1 MKKSSK
7 KNTVAKVAEKDK
19 GVPSAAKATSA
30 VKFTR
35 ERHELA
41 VRELTPAPWNPRGEI
56 PTESVADLV
65 ASIAAVGVIEP
76 IVVMPSAKHGKYII
90 IAGHRRVKAAELAG
104 LDKIPADVLVGVDV
118 TTAKH
123 MTFIENLQRRDADP
137 ILESNLVAELVADGM
152 TTDEIAAEIGRDRKW
167 VLRRKNLSNLSPSWR
182 KRVAKGENITTDCL
196 EHIAAFPRDIQEK
209 TSNIRRQHC
218 GALRWYDVDGTF
230 SRETQDLSGAKFDTA
245 PCMSCANNSGCSPDL
260 FDWDGAKPAALGK
273 CMCEKCYRKKLAAYI
288 DDLVKKAEADGV
300 AVVRREPSY
309 DVRQS
314 LKRTKECS
322 VLHVWKNYSG
332 EVETMWCSL
341 PRKNKPAAALSSQER
356 ERQLAEK
363 REKREH
369 NKAIRALATWCG
381 GGTAGEPCNLA
392 KLIADYFKDPQTG
405 EILPHAPFYVA
416 AAFSGI
422 DSYHLLGSST
432 DKSKGGIAAIFGNL
446 RIPVGWANVVAA
458 QIIGYLDPGRSQG
471 YYADPNANLILAMF
485 PSIRKEIGED
495 VAEKIISAAAADK
508 LKSPAI
514 KWSAGVLPKGS
525 AAAES
530 SDVNEDAPDNGE
542 DADEE

>member
-76 IVVMPSAKHGKYII
+76 IVVMSSAKHGKYII

-196 EHIAAFPRDIQEK
+196 EHIAAYP
-209 TSNIRRQHC
+209 
-218 GALRWYDVDGTF
+218 V
-230 SRETQDLSGAKFDTA
+230 
-245 PCMSCANNSGCSPDL
+245 
-260 FDWDGAKPAALGK
+260 
-273 CMCEKCYRKKLAAYI
+273 
-288 DDLVKKAEADGV
+288 
-300 AVVRREPSY
+300 
-309 DVRQS
+309 
-314 LKRTKECS
+314 
-322 VLHVWKNYSG
+322 
-332 EVETMWCSL
+332 
-341 PRKNKPAAALSSQER
+341 
-356 ERQLAEK
+356 
-363 REKREH
+363 
-369 NKAIRALATWCG
+369 
-381 GGTAGEPCNLA
+381 
-392 KLIADYFKDPQTG
+392 
-405 EILPHAPFYVA
+405 EIL
-416 AAFSGI
+416 
-422 DSYHLLGSST
+422 
-432 DKSKGGIAAIFGNL
+432 
-446 RIPVGWANVVAA
+446 
-458 QIIGYLDPGRSQG
+458 
-471 YYADPNANLILAMF
+471 
-485 PSIRKEIGED
+485 
-495 VAEKIISAAAADK
+495 
-508 LKSPAI
+508 
-514 KWSAGVLPKGS
+514 
-525 AAAES
+525 
-530 SDVNEDAPDNGE
+530 
-542 DADEE
+542 

>member
-56 PTESVADLV
+56 PPESVADLV
-65 ASIAAVGVIEP
+65 ASIASVGVIEP
-76 IVVMPSAKHGKYII
+76 VVVMPGTPGKYVI
-90 IAGHRRVKAAELAG
+90 IAGHRRARAAALAE
-104 LDKIPADVLVGVDV
+104 LDKIPADVLVGVDIA
-118 TTAKH
+118 TAKR

-137 ILESNLVAELVADGM
+137 LLESNLVAALVADGM

-167 VLRRKNLSNLSPSWR
+167 VLRRKNLANLSPSWR

-209 TSNIRRQHC
+209 TSNIWRQHC

-300 AVVRREPSY
+300 AVVRKEPSY
-309 DVRQS
+309 DVTRS
-314 LKRTKECS
+314 IKRTKECS
-322 VLHVWKNYSG
+322 VLHVWKNWSG
-332 EVETMWCSL
+332 EVETLWCSL
-341 PRKNKPAAALSSQER
+341 PRKNKPAAALSPQER
-356 ERQLAEK
+356 EKDLANK
-363 REKREH
+363 RKTREF
-369 NKAIRALATWCG
+369 NKAIRALGAWCATG
-381 GGTAGEPCNLA
+381 DDLA
-392 KLIADYFKDPQTG
+392 KLLADFFRDPTSG
-405 EILPHAPFYVA
+405 EIKPLAPFYIE
-416 AAFSGI
+416 AAFVNIAPTCNLIGVKSLRRDTGI
-422 DSYHLLGSST
+422 S
-432 DKSKGGIAAIFGNL
+432 AVFGNL
-446 RIPVGWANVVAA
+446 HVPDGWARSAA
-458 QIIGYLDPGRSQG
+458 NGIAETIDPHRFGGEENSK
-471 YYADPNANLILAMF
+471 LILAMF
-485 PSIRKEIGED
+485 PSVRKAIGED
-495 VAEKIISAAAADK
+495 VANKILPESKVAEFRCRKIEWRSKSTKAD
-508 LKSPAI
+508 
-514 KWSAGVLPKGS
+514 
-525 AAAES
+525 
-530 SDVNEDAPDNGE
+530 
-542 DADEE
+542 

>member
-19 GVPSAAKATSA
+19 GVPSAAKAPSA

-56 PTESVADLV
+56 PTESVSDLV

-196 EHIAAFPRDIQEK
+196 EHIAAYPVEIQEK
-209 TSNIRRQHC
+209 MKKVYTHHGS
-218 GALRWYDVDGTF
+218 ALRWYDIDRCF
-230 SRETQDLSGAKFDTA
+230 ERESQNLSTAQFDTT
-245 PCMSCANNSGCSPDL
+245 PCKTCSNNTGCSPDL
-260 FDWDGAKPAALGK
+260 FEWEEKPAALGE
-273 CMCEKCYRKKLAAYI
+273 CLCTKCYKKKCAAHI
-288 DDLVKKAEADGV
+288 EAIVEQAESDGV
-300 AVVRREPSY
+300 LIVRREPSY
-309 DVRQS
+309 NVDTS
-314 LKRTKECS
+314 PKRTKKCS
-322 VLHVWKNYSG
+322 ALYIYRPYYSADTEVIKWG
-332 EVETMWCSL
+332 EPPKKEKGSKVSE
-341 PRKNKPAAALSSQER
+341 KER
-356 ERQLAEK
+356 AHELAEK

-392 KLIADYFKDPQTG
+392 KLIADYFEDPQTG

-422 DSYHLLGSST
+422 DSYHLLGSNT

-458 QIIGYLDPGRSQG
+458 QIISYLDPGRSQG

-495 VAEKIISAAAADK
+495 VAEKIISAAEADK
-508 LKSPAI
+508 LKCPAI

-530 SDVNEDAPDNGE
+530 SDANEDAPDNGE